1 MAKVE
6 VYIIK
11 GMKGVFLKVCLDSGQ
26 KNQCGVGPGLKF
38 NSCLENVFMAVEYR
52 DIVCFH

>member
-1 MAKVE
+1 MAKVK

-38 NSCLENVFMAVEYR
+38 DFA
-52 DIVCFH
+52 